1 MPKAKYVTD
10 RNYSIATTLPR
21 VARSRSPPDSA
32 SSMSHPFTEPITD
45 DPKPTMGLILARR
58 RAKKLQVELRRIR
71 RKLADIAPLPTS
83 ECATDECAP
92 LLD

>member
-10 RNYSIATTLPR
+10 RNYFGYPLPR
-21 VARSRSPPDSA
+21 VARSSSPPDSA

-45 DPKPTMGLILARR
+45 DPKPKMGIILTRKR
-58 RAKKLQVELRRIR
+58 IKKLQVEARRIK
-71 RKLADIAPLPTS
+71 RKLAEIAPLPTS
-83 ECATDECAP
+83 ECATDAIAP

>member
-1 MPKAKYVTD
+1 
-10 RNYSIATTLPR
+10 
-21 VARSRSPPDSA
+21 
-32 SSMSHPFTEPITD
+32 MSHPFTEPITD
-45 DPKPTMGLILARR
+45 DPKPKMGLILTRR
-58 RAKKLQVELRRIR
+58 RVKKLQVELRRIR